1 MRSEPFWN
9 GPVLRPVAYGA
20 PGASALPPARVVDG
34 SGMSGGDGHFHLHD
48 DDHGAMWMTV
58 DHPGDRNWIAFDF
71 GRIEPLG
78 AMSVWN
84 FNQGSGALSGPG
96 LRDVRL
102 FTSVDGAEWV
112 EFLGPGHPYRFAR
125 ADGSRAT
132 RPTGLEGGDGFPV
145 DLCGVAARF
154 LKVVPD
160 PLPAV
165 GCWEGY
171 IENQVR
177 FGLAEVR
184 FSRYRPPAGQ
194 GRVLPFLLRSADDFE
209 GLDAVASGLGLSDPW
224 SPFAAAAVHSSASGT
239 MALSGRSPRFGILE
253 FEFDGVYPISEMHV
267 WNYNEPEQTESGLR
281 DVRIHT
287 SLDGDAWMELPG
299 SDGAVPLRFA
309 KAEGTTSQKA
319 TNLDAQGNPPVRFH
333 GTRARFVRLSLSGGV
348 RHGGVWGMYNRS
360 DPRYGLSKVVF
371 IASEGLCAEP
381 RRDWSAVFS
390 RYEGWSGADGIFTFS
405 VDGRDSAPESDE
417 SMNRKTLVVFSD
429 TMIGSTDPVTRV
441 RRRNFMVNN
450 TAALLEGTGPDDLTA
465 RFLYGRKAAGTL
477 DNLFPTP
484 DGKPYYYW
492 LQDGV
497 VLGDRFHVFSV
508 NIVFDP
514 TQPAEGFQFK
524 SLGVDLLSVAMVDGV
539 PDFDRVSSIP
549 SPLFDDGLGLWF
561 GGAVMA
567 NTVEAGAPDPDG
579 YLYVYGMVRDGLFGS
594 ICVARVE
601 PVRIEDF
608 SAWRFFDGKGFVA
621 DIRAIVPIVPIG
633 SCECSVT
640 PIRSGPWKGRYA
652 YVGIPIGIGSVVD
665 VRLGD
670 TPFGPFTE
678 KHELFFIPE
687 AGELAARGANRVYT
701 YNAKAHPHLSDP
713 GALLVSYNI
722 NATDFNSHFLNADVY
737 HPRFQ
742 QVRFL

>member
-1 MRSEPFWN
+1 
-9 GPVLRPVAYGA
+9 
-20 PGASALPPARVVDG
+20 
-34 SGMSGGDGHFHLHD
+34 
-48 DDHGAMWMTV
+48 MTV
-58 DHPGDRNWIAFDF
+58 DRPGESNWIGFDF

-84 FNQGSGALSGPG
+84 FNQGPGTLSGPG

-102 FTSVDGAEWV
+102 FTSIDDSEWL
-112 EFLGPGHPYRFAR
+112 EFRGPGFPFRFAR
-125 ADGSRAT
+125 ADGSRAS
-132 RPTGLEGGDGFPV
+132 RPTGLVGREGLPV

-154 LKVVPD
+154 LKIVPE
-160 PLPAV
+160 PQAGV

-177 FGLAEVR
+177 FGLSEVR
-184 FSRYRPPAGQ
+184 FSRFRPLAAK
-194 GRVLPFLLRSADDFE
+194 GRVLPFHVRSADDFE
-209 GLDAVASGLGLSDPW
+209 RLDVVSSGLGLSDPW
-224 SPFAAAAVHSSASGT
+224 SPQAAAAIHSCVPST
-239 MALSGRSPRFGILE
+239 MALSERAPRFGILE

-267 WNYNEPEQTESGLR
+267 WNYNEPGQTESGLR
-281 DVRIHT
+281 DVHIQT
-287 SLDGDAWMELPG
+287 SLDGDAWMELSK
-299 SDGAVPLRFA
+299 SDVALPLRFA
-309 KAEGTTSQKA
+309 KAEGKASQEA
-319 TNLDAQGNPPVRFH
+319 TNLDEEGHPPVCFH
-333 GTRARFVRLSLSGGV
+333 GRRARFVRISLSGGV
-348 RHGGVWGMYNRS
+348 RHGGAWGLYNRS
-360 DPRYGLSKVVF
+360 ESRYGLSKVLF
-371 IASEGLCAEP
+371 IAAEGLCAEP

-390 RYEGWSGADGIFTFS
+390 CYEGWSGADGIFTFS

-417 SMNRKTLVVFSD
+417 PKNRKTLVVFSD

-441 RRRNFMVNN
+441 RRQNFMVNN
-450 TAALLEGTGPDDLTA
+450 TAALLEGTSPDDLTS
-465 RFLYGRKAAGTL
+465 RFLHGRKAAGTL

-484 DGKPYYYW
+484 DGKAYYYW

-524 SLGVDLLSVAMVDGV
+524 SLGVDLLSVSIVGGV

-549 SPLFDDGLGLWF
+549 SPLFDDSLGLWF

-567 NTVEAGAPDPDG
+567 NTVEAGAPNPDG
-579 YLYVYGMVRDGLFGS
+579 FLYVYGMVRDGLFGS

-601 PVRIEDF
+601 PARIEDF
-608 SAWRFFDGKGFVA
+608 SAWRYYDGRDFVE
-621 DIRAIVPIVPIG
+621 DMRTVVPIVPIG

-640 PIRSGPWKGRYA
+640 PILSGPWKGRYA
-652 YVGIPIGIGSVVD
+652 YVGIPIGIGSIVD

-670 TPFGPFTE
+670 APFGPFTE
-678 KHELFFIPE
+678 KHELFYIPE
-687 AGELAARGANRVYT
+687 AEELAARGANRVYT

-713 GALLVSYNI
+713 DSLLVSYNI